1 MADAPNNLQEINR
14 IIHAEEI
21 SNLEGRISKKTTQA
35 KTAKIFAI
43 FSGGVLLASLAVM
56 GYYSDSATIGF
67 DAPLAMEWIV
77 GVGVAGGGF
86 VGLIISLVVKDRGE
100 KGARAA
106 ATQKN
111 HLLEK
116 SEELDARI
124 KTHFTKEDSQR
135 PDNLVKAL
143 SPEQFTTLALA
154 FNNNLEQQQQL
165 LLLAT
170 QDQKTHLYQKI
181 KSQPEN
187 FNQQLR
193 WQIFCALEN
202 LPANVVDRLINVG
215 ERIKAAFAL
224 ENSDD
229 KATMLLKLLPYI
241 KDFIGGISFKHFTFA
256 QLEAAFDNYSPELK
270 ILAIKKLS
278 YQAISDILQNWVQA
292 VPPKPNQVVV
302 GILTSISQ
310 IVRTFE
316 LPQKVQDWV
325 QASQQRNQVISDKDT
340 QEVVQYVEM
349 LAAKESVEL
358 VEAIIALDGEEN
370 IGVKDFLPTLSTQ
383 EFSNLFCAF
392 QADLFTTQMLLREA
406 TTDQITGLF
415 NNLPLNQLLAIFLK
429 IKAFSQAR
437 IYALAT
443 PDKQDLLSKEL
454 SQEEKIH
461 LFFRLDNPLPEVVES
476 LINANQVCREKC
488 LAVYKFPSSM
498 GGGCSQQILKL
509 FPYVRSISDEIDC
522 LYCSDL
528 IKGFAAYTPVN
539 QERFIDK
546 LTPKAIKKIQKNGK
560 HNANRSNYQ
569 ASALGKAI
577 AEKIKK
583 QANNSL

>member
-1 MADAPNNLQEINR
+1 
-14 IIHAEEI
+14 
-21 SNLEGRISKKTTQA
+21 
-35 KTAKIFAI
+35 
-43 FSGGVLLASLAVM
+43 
-56 GYYSDSATIGF
+56 
-67 DAPLAMEWIV
+67 MEWIV

-116 SEELDARI
+116 SEGLDVRI
-124 KTHFTKEDSQR
+124 KTHFTKEDSQN
-135 PDNLVKAL
+135 PENLVNAL
-143 SPEQFTTLALA
+143 SPQQFTTLVRACSD
-154 FNNNLEQQQQL
+154 NLEQQTQL
-165 LLLAT
+165 LQLAT
-170 QDQKTHLYQKI
+170 QDQKTHLYQKT

-202 LPANVVDRLINVG
+202 LPNDDVQQLIKVN
-215 ERIKAAFAL
+215 ERVNAAL
-224 ENSDD
+224 ELENPDD
-229 KATMLLKLLPYI
+229 KARTLLKLFPYYRG
-241 KDFIGGISFKHFTFA
+241 IGNISFKHFTFT
-256 QLEAAFDNYSPELK
+256 QIEAAFDNYSPELK
-270 ILAIKKLS
+270 RLAIKKLS